1 MIGSIGRKFA
11 ASQRRGQGMTE
22 YIIIVALVAIALIT
36 IITLFGNKIK
46 FLFTGSVKSLDEG
59 KVTNPRSVQDAG
71 GDIKGAVGDGQEG
84 LDTQNKAHNLKHAK
98 GGETGG

>member
-11 ASQRRGQGMTE
+11 ARQRRAQGMTE

-46 FLFTGSVKSLDEG
+46 FLFTGSVKSLDDG
-59 KVTNPRSVQDAG
+59 KVSDPNSVQGNA
-71 GDIKGAVGDGQEG
+71 DIKKAVGDGQDG
-84 LDTQNKAHNLKHAK
+84 LETQGKEHSLKHYK
-98 GGETGG
+98 SGD